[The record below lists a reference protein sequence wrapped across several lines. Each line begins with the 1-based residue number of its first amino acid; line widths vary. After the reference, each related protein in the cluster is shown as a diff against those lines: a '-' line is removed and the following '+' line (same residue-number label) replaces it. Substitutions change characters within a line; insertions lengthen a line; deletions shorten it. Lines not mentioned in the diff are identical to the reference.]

1 MIYNR
6 DEVIESD
13 RFILSS
19 GYGNAKNAKHIIHF
33 HESAFQPPNKYYLC
47 TKIFNMSQDINTVSY
62 CIGLS
67 IADSLAQQELNALDP
82 AVMAEAIA
90 DVFQG
95 KTAKYS
101 PEEANQVIQNYVQE
115 ITASKFEIY
124 KTEGEAF
131 LAENA
136 KKEGVTTT
144 ASGLQYEVMEAGD
157 GPKPTAENTVQV
169 HYHGTLID
177 GTVFD
182 SSITRGLPATF
193 GVHQVI
199 KGWTEA
205 LQLMPVGS
213 KYRLYIPQDLAY
225 GAHPHPGGA
234 IKPLM
239 ALIFD
244 VELIA
249 IES

>member
-1 MIYNR
+1 
-6 DEVIESD
+6 
-13 RFILSS
+13 
-19 GYGNAKNAKHIIHF
+19 
-33 HESAFQPPNKYYLC
+33 
-47 TKIFNMSQDINTVSY
+47 MSQDIHAVSY

-67 IADSLAQQELNALDP
+67 VADSLMQQELGGIDP
-82 AVMAEAIA
+82 TVMAEAIS
-90 DVFQG
+90 DVFHG
-95 KTAKYS
+95 KTMKYS
-101 PEEANQVIQNYVQE
+101 PEQANGIIQAYLQQVNE
-115 ITASKFEIY
+115 SKFEVY
-124 KTEGEAF
+124 
-131 LAENA
+131 
-136 KKEGVTTT
+136 KKEGESFLAQNASKEGVHTTD
-144 ASGLQYEVMEAGD
+144 SGLQYEIIEAGN
-157 GPKPTAENTVQV
+157 GVKPSATDTVQV

-213 KYRLYIPQDLAY
+213 KYRLYIPQELAY

-234 IKPLM
+234 IKPFM

-249 IES
+249 IEN